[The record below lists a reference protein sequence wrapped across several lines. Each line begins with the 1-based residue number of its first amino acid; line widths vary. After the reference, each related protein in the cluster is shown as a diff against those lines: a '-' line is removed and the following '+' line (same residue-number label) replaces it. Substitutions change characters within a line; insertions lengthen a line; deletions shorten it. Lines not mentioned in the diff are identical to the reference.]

1 MFRVNMISHILIKN
15 LSPAAH
21 DLEFIDMA
29 KEEEEDDPKEEEE
42 EEDPEEEMEE
52 Y

>member
-1 MFRVNMISHILIKN
+1 MICHISTKN

-21 DLEFIDMA
+21 DLEFIDMTE
-29 KEEEEDDPKEEEE
+29 KEE
-42 EEDPEEEMEE
+42 EEDPEEEMEGEEE